1 MKTAH
6 SILVACSI
14 SALAASSALAQMSN
28 EAGENRFEVTITNL
42 TAGQPFSPGVI
53 VTHSPDVH
61 LFEAGAEP
69 SQGVI
74 EIAENGMPETASEM
88 LQGMM
93 DSGITDVVAIDAPIM
108 RMGADAPNEASFSI
122 SANEGDVLSIVT
134 MLICTNDGF
143 VGVDS
148 MPLPG
153 EMTEMEATAYDA
165 GSEVNNELTNSIV
178 DPCGAAGPV
187 MFEEDGNINDIA
199 DDGNVIAEHAG
210 IQGVGDLTD
219 AHGWSGPVA
228 RISIAPGS

>member
-6 SILVACSI
+6 SILVVCSI

-28 EAGENRFEVTITNL
+28 EAGENSFEVTITNL

-88 LQGMM
+88 LQGMI
-93 DSGITDVVAIDAPIM
+93 DSGITDVVAI
-108 RMGADAPNEASFSI
+108 DAPNEASFSI

-148 MPLPG
+148 MPLSG
-153 EMTEMEATAYDA
+153 EMTEMEAMAYDA